1 MRRTDQSVRKTK
13 KQRGGAPWKIPDGD
27 RLGKWEAEIN
37 LLTDAKLKSDL
48 LPLVTAGG
56 IRGDESKKK
65 RLESYL
71 TAIEHQD
78 ELFDMALALIKTDLK
93 SKRIEVSTDD
103 KILENAMVIDNEKAL
118 AKLYIEDVEKMIT
131 FKQATETEG
140 NLSKLQSINK
150 PEEHL
155 SALLLFPERLNNI
168 FIQSLANLFVL
179 LKKNPGNRG
188 KITTNESTI
197 RLATDQYISNIYANA
212 YLLTSFDLRDGFFL
226 SQGITDFQKI
236 MEGNNGADGN
246 PKKESFYSE
255 LLANIN
261 KTDALNLSRESSW
274 AQRALAVFRWYLD
287 QNFTENYERI
297 GVLQFMITKT
307 GIISD
312 DDRVIIENVYD
323 KYSELNAMFPDKVYL
338 DISLDTEGTT
348 LLKLLNIMGP
358 QELEFVLHL
367 AYTLWKSDKEQ
378 KESAA

>member
-1 MRRTDQSVRKTK
+1 
-13 KQRGGAPWKIPDGD
+13 
-27 RLGKWEAEIN
+27 
-37 LLTDAKLKSDL
+37 
-48 LPLVTAGG
+48 
-56 IRGDESKKK
+56 
-65 RLESYL
+65 
-71 TAIEHQD
+71 
-78 ELFDMALALIKTDLK
+78 
-93 SKRIEVSTDD
+93 
-103 KILENAMVIDNEKAL
+103 
-118 AKLYIEDVEKMIT
+118 VEEMLT
-131 FKQATETEG
+131 FKQAPVDEG
-140 NLSKLQSINK
+140 NLSKLQSIK
-150 PEEHL
+150 QDTEHL

-236 MEGNNGADGN
+236 MEGNNGTDGN

-287 QNFTENYERI
+287 QNFTENYERSS
-297 GVLQFMITKT
+297 VLQFMIINTA
-307 GIISD
+307 IISD
-312 DDRVIIENVYD
+312 DDRVTIDNVYN
-323 KYSELNAMFPDKVYL
+323 KYSDPTASPPDSALNAMFPDKVYL

-358 QELEFVLHL
+358 QEIEFVLHL
-367 AYTLWKSDKEQ
+367 AYTLWKSDREQ